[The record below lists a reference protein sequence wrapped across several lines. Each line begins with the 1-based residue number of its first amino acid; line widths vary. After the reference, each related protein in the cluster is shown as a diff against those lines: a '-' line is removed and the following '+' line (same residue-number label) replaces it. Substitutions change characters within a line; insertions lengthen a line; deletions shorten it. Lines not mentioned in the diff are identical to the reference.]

1 MKINRQARF
10 VVCVANTDCED
21 LKVRK
26 IYQTL
31 PDEAAT
37 ADALVRIVDESGEDY
52 LYPAELFIQIE
63 LPQALENALVPAA

>member
-21 LKVRK
+21 LEVRK

-31 PDEAAT
+31 PDEAAA
-37 ADALVRIVDESGEDY
+37 ADGLVRIVDESGEDY

-63 LPQALENALVPAA
+63 LPQALENALMPAA

>member
-37 ADALVRIVDESGEDY
+37 ADGLVRIVDESGEDY

-63 LPQALENALVPAA
+63 LPQALENALMPAA

>member
-63 LPQALENALVPAA
+63 LPQALENALMPAA